1 MRIAVAGGTG
11 VLGRHVVGVAR
22 ARGHD
27 AVVFARGHGVDLV
40 AGTGLTAALDGVEVV
55 VDVTSIPTQSA
66 RESDTFYKT
75 VTRNLLAAEK
85 AAGVTHHLALSIVGA
100 VEAPYGYYSGKALQE
115 RLVSQSEVPW
125 TIQRATQFHEI
136 AGQIIER
143 LGRGPFLIAP
153 LMRCQPV
160 SAREVAG
167 RLIDRAEAGPAG
179 RVPDFGGP
187 QDEQMVHMVRAL
199 KAVTGMKG
207 WVVPVLLPGA
217 LGRALR
223 DGTLI
228 PGPGADHGTETFDA
242 WLRSGA
248 ASAFEPRTP

>member
-11 VLGRHVVGVAR
+11 VLGRHVVEVAQ

-27 AVVFARGHGVDLV
+27 AVVFARGQGVDLV
-40 AGTGLTAALDGVEVV
+40 AGTGLAAALDGVEVV

-66 RESDTFYKT
+66 RESDTFYRT
-75 VTRNLLAAEK
+75 VTRNLLTAET
-85 AAGVTHHLALSIVGA
+85 AAGVAHHLALSIVGA

-115 RLVSQSEVPW
+115 QLVSQSKVPW

-136 AGQIIER
+136 AGQITER
-143 LGRGPFLIAP
+143 LRRGPFLIVP
-153 LMRCQPV
+153 KMRCQPV
-160 SAREVAG
+160 SAREVAA
-167 RLIDRAEAGPAG
+167 RLIDLAEAGPAG

-187 QDEQMVHMVRAL
+187 QDEQMVDMVRAL
-199 KAVTGMKG
+199 KAATGMKG
-207 WVVPVLLPGA
+207 WVVPTPLPGA
-217 LGRALR
+217 VGRALR

-248 ASAFEPRTP
+248 ASDFVPRTP

>member
-11 VLGRHVVGVAR
+11 VLGRHVVEVAR
-22 ARGHD
+22 LRGHEV
-27 AVVFARGHGVDLV
+27 AVFARGQGVDLV
-40 AGTGLTAALDGVEVV
+40 AGTGLTAALAGVEVV

-66 RESDTFYKT
+66 RESDAFYRT

-85 AAGVTHHLALSIVGA
+85 ATGVAHHLALSIVGA

-115 RLVSQSEVPW
+115 QLVEQSEVPW

-153 LMRCQPV
+153 RMRCQPV

-167 RLIDRAEAGPAG
+167 RLLDLAEAGPVG

-187 QDEQMVHMVRAL
+187 QEEQMVDMVRAL
-199 KAVTGMKG
+199 KTTTGRKG
-207 WVVPVLLPGA
+207 WVVPVPLPGA

-228 PGPGADHGTETFDA
+228 PGPGADHGTETFGA

-248 ASAFEPRTP
+248 ASAFGSRTP

>member
-11 VLGRHVVGVAR
+11 VLGRHVVDVAR

-27 AVVFARGHGVDLV
+27 AVVFARGQGVDLV

-85 AAGVTHHLALSIVGA
+85 AAGVAHHLALSIVGA
-100 VEAPYGYYSGKALQE
+100 AEAPYGYYSGKALQE
-115 RLVSQSEVPW
+115 RLIPQSHVPW

-143 LGRGPFLIAP
+143 LRRGPFLIAP

-167 RLIDRAEAGPAG
+167 RLIDLAEAGPAG

-187 QDEQMVHMVRAL
+187 QDEQMVDMVRAL
-199 KAVTGMKG
+199 KAATGMKG
-207 WVVPVLLPGA
+207 WIVPVPLPGA

-228 PGPGADHGTETFDA
+228 PGPGADHGTETFGA

-248 ASAFEPRTP
+248 ASAFGPRIP